1 MITVVGSASQGDR
14 VRKVPSQV
22 CPIRAADRR
31 GGGERGGGH
40 GPGGRIGAN
49 YSNFRPESFRP
60 LPPGPRGGSPQTFGV
75 TSLRH
80 RPGWGSTRFRC
91 RDRLVAA
98 RGALGPRATRAGAAR
113 GTDSTK
119 SGGPPGDFRRCRAT
133 DEKATA

>member
-1 MITVVGSASQGDR
+1 MFVKSR
-14 VRKVPSQV
+14 VKFARFAP
-22 CPIRAADRR
+22 PTGAAAAN
-31 GGGERGGGH
+31 GGH